1 MYYMI
6 KLKEN
11 KGRVIIFLLIIIV
24 LIPVSKTLLLYND
37 EAVTNK
43 LLENPY
49 MKDFE
54 VVKLKRV
61 TDGHSIV
68 NNIMERDLNGTRIR
82 NYGFMVRVFEAWK
95 HPRGSVDEDENWV
108 VFGFIDW
115 NNHVFIGY
123 ITRESELRP
132 TI

>member
-6 KLKEN
+6 NLKESEL
-11 KGRVIIFLLIIIV
+11 RVIIFLLLVIV
-24 LIPVSKTLLLYND
+24 LIPVSKTLFLYND
-37 EAVTNK
+37 EAVIK
-43 LLENPY
+43 ELLENSY

-61 TDGHSIV
+61 TFGDSIV
-68 NNIMERDLNGTRIR
+68 NNIMERDLNGTRVR

-95 HPRGSVDEDENWV
+95 YPRGSVDEDENWV

-115 NNHVFIGY
+115 NNRVFIGY
-123 ITRESELRP
+123 KTRESELRP

>member
-1 MYYMI
+1 MYNMI

-11 KGRVIIFLLIIIV
+11 ELRVVILLLIVIV
-24 LIPVSKTLLLYND
+24 LIPVSKTLFLYND
-37 EAVTNK
+37 EAVTK
-43 LLENPY
+43 ELLENAY

-54 VVKLKRV
+54 AVKLKRV
-61 TDGHSIV
+61 TFGDSIV

-82 NYGFMVRVFEAWK
+82 NHGFMVRVFEAWK
-95 HPRGSVDEDENWV
+95 YPRGSVDEDENWV

-115 NNHVFIGY
+115 NNRVFIGY
-123 ITRESELRP
+123 KTRESELRP

>member
-6 KLKEN
+6 NLKESEL
-11 KGRVIIFLLIIIV
+11 RVIIFLLLVIV
-24 LIPVSKTLLLYND
+24 LIPVSKTLFLYND
-37 EAVTNK
+37 EAVIK
-43 LLENPY
+43 ELLENSY

-68 NNIMERDLNGTRIR
+68 NNIMERDLNGTRVR
-82 NYGFMVRVFEAWK
+82 NYGFMVRTFEAWK
-95 HPRGSVDEDENWV
+95 YPRGSVDEDENWV
-108 VFGFIDW
+108 VCGFIDW
-115 NNHVFIGY
+115 NNRVFIKY
-123 ITRESELRP
+123 KTRESELRP